1 MIIFNN
7 LSKENPYVMF
17 KEKYDQA
24 IESEQEYIES
34 ICISSFSTKNH
45 EVNARFVNLK
55 FINNNEFIFFS
66 NYDSEKANEFK
77 MHNQIVGVIFW
88 NSINVQ
94 IRMKAKIKKTPNDFN
109 QKYFFQRSIE
119 KNALAISSYQSQKI
133 GSFSHVKENF
143 NKSLKNDDLKTC
155 PEYWGGYAFIPYYFE
170 FWEGDEFRLN
180 KREVFEKKQG
190 NWSNFL
196 LQP

>member
-1 MIIFNN
+1 
-7 LSKENPYVMF
+7 
-17 KEKYDQA
+17 
-24 IESEQEYIES
+24 
-34 ICISSFSTKNH
+34 
-45 EVNARFVNLK
+45 
-55 FINNNEFIFFS
+55 
-66 NYDSEKANEFK
+66 
-77 MHNQIVGVIFW
+77 
-88 NSINVQ
+88 
-94 IRMKAKIKKTPNDFN
+94 MKAKIKKTPNDFN

-133 GSFSHVKENF
+133 DSFSHVKENF

-170 FWEGDEFRLN
+170 FWEGEEFRLN